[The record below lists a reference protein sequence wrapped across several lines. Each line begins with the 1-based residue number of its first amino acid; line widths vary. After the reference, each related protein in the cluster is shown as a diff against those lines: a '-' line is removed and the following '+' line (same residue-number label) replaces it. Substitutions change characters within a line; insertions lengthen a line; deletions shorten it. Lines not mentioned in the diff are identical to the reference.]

1 MWLRFTFTDEVISN
15 AASVTSDDED
25 DEADEESMESE
36 EEGEGSAERLL
47 VF

>member
-1 MWLRFTFTDEVISN
+1 MASLFTFTDEVISN

-25 DEADEESMESE
+25 DEADDESMDS

>member
-1 MWLRFTFTDEVISN
+1 MAFLLHTDEVISN

-25 DEADEESMESE
+25 DEMDDES